1 MTYIDQIVIPIDPLL
16 SPAGFPANWRQFL
29 NALNAMVPECAIE
42 AAWDCPWTSGSSFT
56 LPPGAPP
63 AALTGTGPEHGPDGD
78 IITITADGTGNSRAR
93 LRLARCGAS
102 PERWED
108 LRRFLNTR
116 MAQIRE
122 GLAAG
127 RFALEA
133 GASSD
138 LATAMIEHCPRPTLL
153 LGASGQ
159 VQLMN
164 AEATRA
170 VGENRG
176 LTVGSDNRVRLHVR
190 AENQKFAGLME
201 ELLIRFAT
209 DARAAGAMRFHAPD
223 LHEVHG
229 LQMKVVA
236 PPRALSTAS
245 PAVQLAGPWLIV
257 TVHFHDMPARL
268 ASEMLAPALGLT
280 PAEAQL
286 VAALA
291 SGRSLQNY
299 ADAEG
304 LKITTVRWHLRNV
317 LRRTGMHSQTELVAF
332 VLSMFS

>member
-1 MTYIDQIVIPIDPLL
+1 M
-16 SPAGFPANWRQFL
+16 
-29 NALNAMVPECAIE
+29 E
-42 AAWDCPWTSGSSFT
+42 AAWDCPWTSGTSFT
-56 LPPGAPP
+56 LLAGGPLGTMA
-63 AALTGTGPEHGPDGD
+63 GTGQEHGPDTD
-78 IITITADGTGNSRAR
+78 LITITADGAVNGCAQ

-108 LRRFLNTR
+108 LRRFLNAR

-153 LGASGQ
+153 LGANGQ
-159 VQLMN
+159 IQLMN

-170 VGENRG
+170 VAENRG
-176 LTVGSDNRVRLHVR
+176 LTVTSDNRIRLHAR
-190 AENQKFAGLME
+190 AESLKFSDLIEA
-201 ELLIRFAT
+201 LLVRFAA
-209 DARAAGAMRFHAPD
+209 DGRATSAMRFHAPD
-223 LHEVHG
+223 QHEIHG
-229 LQMKVVA
+229 LQVKVVA

-245 PAVQLAGPWLIV
+245 AGIQTAGPWLIV
-257 TVHFHDMPARL
+257 TVHFQDMPAKL
-268 ASEMLAPALGLT
+268 ASEMLGPALDLT
-280 PAEAQL
+280 HAEAQL

-291 SGRSLQNY
+291 AGRSLQNY
-299 ADAEG
+299 ADEMG

-332 VLSMFS
+332 VLSMLS